1 MAQQQAPPIQ
11 VNVENCEIT
20 PVGATLSA
28 NTPFEWVNNTAN
40 DVKLSNCGTW
50 CDKDTYDVPA
60 NGGTAPAQ
68 ILPNPNYQ
76 AGAFTD
82 PGWNAPGMP
91 HITVNPWPNI
101 KRDVA

>member
-1 MAQQQAPPIQ
+1 
-11 VNVENCEIT
+11 
-20 PVGATLSA
+20 
-28 NTPFEWVNNTAN
+28 
-40 DVKLSNCGTW
+40 
-50 CDKDTYDVPA
+50 
-60 NGGTAPAQ
+60 
-68 ILPNPNYQ
+68 LPNPNYQ